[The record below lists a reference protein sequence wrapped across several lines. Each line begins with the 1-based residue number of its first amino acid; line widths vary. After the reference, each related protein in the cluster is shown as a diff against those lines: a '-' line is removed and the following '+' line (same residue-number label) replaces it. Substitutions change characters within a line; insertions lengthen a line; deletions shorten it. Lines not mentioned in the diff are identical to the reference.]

1 MKSQSKRQSSCDQ
14 PRCTG
19 FFRHGFDD
27 GGKDFATGRR
37 WVWSTEDSSRQRQR
51 RENCKKGAGGKM
63 AEKWRKQP
71 ASRSVQLAFGHLAV
85 NNWEILEAFSWLE
98 NRST

>member
-1 MKSQSKRQSSCDQ
+1 MAEKIL
-14 PRCTG
+14 PLVV
-19 FFRHGFDD
+19 D
-27 GGKDFATGRR
+27 GCGPQRTHPANISDGRI
-37 WVWSTEDSSRQRQR
+37 V
-51 RENCKKGAGGKM
+51 KKGL

-85 NNWEILEAFSWLE
+85 NNGEILEAFSWLE